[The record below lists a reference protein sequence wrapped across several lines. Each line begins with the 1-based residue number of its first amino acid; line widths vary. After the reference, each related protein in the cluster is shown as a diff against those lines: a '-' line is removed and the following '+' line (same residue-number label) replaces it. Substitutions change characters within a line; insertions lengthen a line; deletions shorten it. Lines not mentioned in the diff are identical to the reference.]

1 MTNAGMFDEIK
12 KDKRI
17 ARLKTKVKKLNL
29 EIKTMKM
36 LSNIH
41 QKING
46 RLRVEIEQLKKDN
59 ELLQDGN
66 SYLGIYNQNADPVL
80 DLKALLERQTKQ
92 AKAMVQVAKIHS
104 KNVLYKNA
112 TENWLKNTITLEKI
126 FKKFTRKN

>member
-1 MTNAGMFDEIK
+1 MTNDGLFDEIK
-12 KDKRI
+12 KDKQI
-17 ARLKTKVKKLNL
+17 KKLKKQVKDLKVL
-29 EIKTMKM
+29 EE
-36 LSNIH
+36 SH
-41 QKING
+41 QKLNG
-46 RLRVEIEQLKKDN
+46 RLRVEIDQLKKDN

-92 AKAMVQVAKIHS
+92 AKAMVQVAKMHS

>member
-1 MTNAGMFDEIK
+1 MTNDGLFDEIK
-12 KDKRI
+12 KDKQI
-17 ARLKTKVKKLNL
+17 KKLKKQVKDLKVL
-29 EIKTMKM
+29 EE
-36 LSNIH
+36 SH
-41 QKING
+41 QKLNG
-46 RLRVEIEQLKKDN
+46 RLRIEIDQLKKDN

-80 DLKALLERQTKQ
+80 DLKALLERQARQ
-92 AKAMVQVAKIHS
+92 AKAMVQVAKLHS

>member
-1 MTNAGMFDEIK
+1 MTNDGLFDEIK
-12 KDKRI
+12 KDKQI
-17 ARLKTKVKKLNL
+17 KKLKKQVKDLKVL
-29 EIKTMKM
+29 EE
-36 LSNIH
+36 SH
-41 QKING
+41 QKLNG
-46 RLRVEIEQLKKDN
+46 RLRLEIDQLKKDN

-80 DLKALLERQTKQ
+80 DLKALLERQARQ
-92 AKAMVQVAKIHS
+92 AKAMVQVAKLHS

>member
-1 MTNAGMFDEIK
+1 MTNDGLFDEIK

-46 RLRVEIEQLKKDN
+46 RLRVEIDQLKKDN

-80 DLKALLERQTKQ
+80 DLKALLERQARQ
-92 AKAMVQVAKIHS
+92 AKAMVQVAKLHS

>member
-1 MTNAGMFDEIK
+1 MTNDGLFDEIK
-12 KDKRI
+12 KDKQI
-17 ARLKTKVKKLNL
+17 KKLKKQVKDLKVL
-29 EIKTMKM
+29 EE
-36 LSNIH
+36 SH
-41 QKING
+41 QKLNG
-46 RLRVEIEQLKKDN
+46 RLRIEIDQLKKDN

-80 DLKALLERQTKQ
+80 DLKALLERQAKQ

>member
-1 MTNAGMFDEIK
+1 MTYDGLFDEIK
-12 KDKRI
+12 KDKQI
-17 ARLKTKVKKLNL
+17 KKLKKQVKDLKVL
-29 EIKTMKM
+29 EE
-36 LSNIH
+36 SH
-41 QKING
+41 QKLNG
-46 RLRVEIEQLKKDN
+46 RLRVEIDQLKKDN

-80 DLKALLERQTKQ
+80 DLKALLERQARQ
-92 AKAMVQVAKIHS
+92 AKAMVQVAKLHS

>member
-46 RLRVEIEQLKKDN
+46 RLRVEIDQLKKDN

-80 DLKALLERQTKQ
+80 DLKALLERQARQ
-92 AKAMVQVAKIHS
+92 AKAMVQVAKLHS

>member
-1 MTNAGMFDEIK
+1 MTNDGLFDEIK

-46 RLRVEIEQLKKDN
+46 RLRVEIEKLKKDN

>member
-1 MTNAGMFDEIK
+1 MTYDGLFDEIK
-12 KDKRI
+12 KDKQI
-17 ARLKTKVKKLNL
+17 KKLKKQVKDLKVL
-29 EIKTMKM
+29 EE
-36 LSNIH
+36 SH
-41 QKING
+41 QKLNG
-46 RLRVEIEQLKKDN
+46 RLRVEIDQLKKDN

-92 AKAMVQVAKIHS
+92 AKSMVQVAKLHS

>member
-1 MTNAGMFDEIK
+1 MTNDGLFDEIK
-12 KDKRI
+12 KDKQI
-17 ARLKTKVKKLNL
+17 KKLKKQVKDLKVL
-29 EIKTMKM
+29 EE
-36 LSNIH
+36 SH
-41 QKING
+41 QKLNG
-46 RLRVEIEQLKKDN
+46 RLRVEIDQLKKDN

-80 DLKALLERQTKQ
+80 DLKALLERQARQ
-92 AKAMVQVAKIHS
+92 AKAMVQVAKLHS

>member
-1 MTNAGMFDEIK
+1 MTYDGLFDEIK
-12 KDKRI
+12 KDKQI
-17 ARLKTKVKKLNL
+17 KKLKKQVKDLKVL
-29 EIKTMKM
+29 EE
-36 LSNIH
+36 SH
-41 QKING
+41 QKLNG
-46 RLRVEIEQLKKDN
+46 RLRIEIDQLKKDN

-80 DLKALLERQTKQ
+80 DLKALLERQARQ
-92 AKAMVQVAKIHS
+92 AKAMVQVAKLHS